1 MTRTGLRR
9 GSWSL
14 LTFPLVMLLT
24 LGVLMPSFAL
34 NAAAQDRTVVRLAG
48 PPSSPE
54 ETRLLEEVLANF
66 EEQFPEIDVNFEPIP
81 SEYGTKLQADLRAG
95 NAADVFYLEVLP
107 APDLMASGTI
117 LALDEYMEAS
127 GVSTDDY
134 YEGLMDG
141 FQFDGSVYGL
151 PKDFSTLAMVY
162 DPEAFAAAEI
172 EAAPTTWE
180 ELRDVA
186 QRLADAGQP
195 PIVYGPAFDRY
206 IAFHYAGGAEIISED
221 NEITIDSP
229 EAVEALDFFY
239 GMYED
244 GLVATFSDVGAQW
257 PGDAF
262 AKGQA
267 SIVFEGNWM
276 FPFLEAN
283 APDKAFEIAEMPE
296 GPGGPATMAFTVAYA
311 IAKNSEVPDEAWTL
325 VQYLT
330 GPEGMATWTSLGL
343 AMPARP
349 DLAEDWIALFPERE
363 PFLAGGE
370 YARPWQ
376 LGPGGSRF
384 NEEANSQLQLLFA
397 GEQDVAETLANM
409 QSAAEEFITLP

>member
-1 MTRTGLRR
+1 MILA
-9 GSWSL
+9 
-14 LTFPLVMLLT
+14 
-24 LGVLMPSFAL
+24 LGVLIPSLASS
-34 NAAAQDRTVVRLAG
+34 AAAQDRTVVRLAG

-54 ETRLLEEVLANF
+54 ETRLLEQVLADF
-66 EEQFPEIDVNFEPIP
+66 ESQFPEIEVNFEPIP
-81 SEYGTKLQADLRAG
+81 SQYGTKLQADLAAG

-117 LALDEYMEAS
+117 LALDEYMESS
-127 GVSTDDY
+127 GVSTDEF
-134 YEGLMDG
+134 YEGLIAG
-141 FQFDGSVYGL
+141 FQYDGSVYGL

-172 EAAPTTWE
+172 EAAPTNWE

-206 IAFHYAGGAEIISED
+206 IAFHYAGGAEVISEGS
-221 NEITIDSP
+221 EIVIDSP
-229 EAVEALDFFY
+229 EAAEALDFFY

-244 GLVATFSDVGAQW
+244 GLVATFSDVGAEW

-283 APDKAFEIAEMPE
+283 APDKKFEIAEMPE

-311 IAKNSEVPDEAWTL
+311 IAENSEVPDEAWTL

-349 DLAEDWIALFPERE
+349 DLAEDWIAQFPERE

-376 LGPGGSRF
+376 LGPGGARF

-409 QSAAEEFITLP
+409 QAAAEEFIELP